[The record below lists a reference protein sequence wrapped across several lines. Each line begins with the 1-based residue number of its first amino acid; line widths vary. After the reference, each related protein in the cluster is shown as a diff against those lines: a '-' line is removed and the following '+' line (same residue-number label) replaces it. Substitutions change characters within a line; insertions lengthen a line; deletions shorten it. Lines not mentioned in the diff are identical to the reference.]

1 MFFMCGA
8 CSDDNMGRKEITCSW
23 KKVTNNIRDVFEFK
37 QVLGSGSF
45 SEVYLV
51 REKKTGN
58 LYALK
63 CLKKKHLSCSNLE
76 NEITVLKKIRHDNV
90 IGLEDFYETQTHYY
104 LVMQLV
110 SGGELFDRII
120 DRGVYTEKDAS
131 QLVRQVLQAVNYL
144 HENSIVHRDL
154 KPENLLY
161 FDSDENSKIMISDF
175 GLSKMSDHG
184 VMSTA
189 CGTPGYVAPEVL
201 AQKPYSKAVDCWSIG
216 VITYILL
223 CGYPPFFEDNETR
236 LFAKI
241 MRADYA
247 FHSPFWDDISESA
260 KDFIRNM
267 MQKHPNKRFTTEQA
281 LRHPWV
287 IGKTAR
293 DQDIYKSV
301 SMQIQRNFAKSKWR
315 QAFNATAAIKHI
327 KKLQLAHADPD
338 APLPPIPAIAINP
351 CYSQNPLRGVN
362 NITTEDVDSTS
373 SLPIPMC
380 HMTPP
385 EAQYRGLRASHSEPM
400 HAPVVMET
408 YNAENCSSF
417 TAAKS
422 CDAMDRATN
431 RNGQMMQ
438 TGVCSVM

>member
-1 MFFMCGA
+1 
-8 CSDDNMGRKEITCSW
+8 MGRKEITCSW

-37 QVLGSGSF
+37 QALGSGSF

-58 LYALK
+58 
-63 CLKKKHLSCSNLE
+63 
-76 NEITVLKKIRHDNV
+76 
-90 IGLEDFYETQTHYY
+90 
-104 LVMQLV
+104 LV

-184 VMSTA
+184 
-189 CGTPGYVAPEVL
+189 
-201 AQKPYSKAVDCWSIG
+201 KPYSKAVDCWSIG

-281 LRHPWV
+281 LRHPWI

-293 DQDIYKSV
+293 DQDIYESV

-315 QAFNATAAIKHI
+315 QAFNATAAIKHM

-338 APLPPIPAIAINP
+338 APLPAIPAIAINP
-351 CYSQNPLRGVN
+351 CNSQNPLRGVS
-362 NITTEDVDSTS
+362 NITTEDVDTNGNLST
-373 SLPIPMC
+373 PVC

-385 EAQYRGLRASHSEPM
+385 EAQYRCLRASHSEPM

-431 RNGQMMQ
+431 RNGQTMQ
-438 TGVCSVM
+438 T